1 MLPSSLQTSPLPTE
15 GLGLGSV
22 FAVETGL
29 KREEALIGREFTL
42 VIASRRAIPS
52 ETSNSHQEIGGLFLH
67 HARG

>member
-1 MLPSSLQTSPLPTE
+1 
-15 GLGLGSV
+15 LGSV

-29 KREEALIGREFTL
+29 KREEALIGRAFTL
-42 VIASRRAIPS
+42 VMASRRAIPS